1 MPTLHCEAWKD
12 IPKWEGLYQASTLG
26 RVKSVDRLDCR
37 GYKRKGVILRPKQNR
52 GGYWQVSLCDSPK
65 RQMITVHRLV
75 ALTFLKGNF
84 EGAVINHID
93 EDKDNNKA
101 DNLEFCT
108 VDYNNVYSKSKHY
121 TINHP
126 CGKTDIIFNLRKF
139 CREHNL
145 HQSNMVQV
153 AKGNPKH
160 NQHKGFI
167 CREVL

>member
-37 GYKRKGVILRPKQNR
+37 
-52 GGYWQVSLCDSPK
+52 
-65 RQMITVHRLV
+65 
-75 ALTFLKGNF
+75 
-84 EGAVINHID
+84 
-93 EDKDNNKA
+93 
-101 DNLEFCT
+101 
-108 VDYNNVYSKSKHY
+108 
-121 TINHP
+121 
-126 CGKTDIIFNLRKF
+126 
-139 CREHNL
+139 EHNL